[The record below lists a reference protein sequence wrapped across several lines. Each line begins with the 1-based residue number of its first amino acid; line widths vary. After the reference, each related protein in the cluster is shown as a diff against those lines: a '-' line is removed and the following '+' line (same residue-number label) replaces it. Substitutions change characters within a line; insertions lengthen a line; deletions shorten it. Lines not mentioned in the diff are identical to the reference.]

1 MPQISGTA
9 IGCWHRQP
17 VFDKPIQRFSFF
29 KPSGALLDDA
39 ATRQDLAAGYKLRLQ
54 LPRKGQPDGPATHKG
69 KPDVRT
75 PSPLLRRTELIGLR
89 SSGFFRPSRRAEGLA
104 AGLQLFRNG
113 GPNGP
118 AKHKCYPICEPHS
131 HRCGSERDR
140 AAACRFFPGF
150 LGKRT
155 TSSLTVLS
163 STTQPRASAS
173 LLSIDLSFSFPL
185 RAALSASGSAGI
197 SSFPASRRLPM
208 IVLTKPSGPLLDDA
222 AARQRLAAGYK
233 LQLQLSRNSQPD
245 GPATHKGE
253 PDFANRTLTLAGR
266 TFSRWIRRNFRFSR
280 RADGFQ

>member
-1 MPQISGTA
+1 MPQISGTET
-9 IGCWHRQP
+9 GGVNSQP
-17 VFDKPIQRFSFF
+17 VFGKPIQRFSFF
-29 KPSGALLDDA
+29 KLDGALLGDA
-39 ATRQDLAAGYKLRLQ
+39 AARQRLAAGYKLRLQ

-104 AGLQLFRNG
+104 ARLQLFRNG

-155 TSSLTVLS
+155 TSSLTVS
-163 STTQPRASAS
+163 PKQP
-173 LLSIDLSFSFPL
+173 
-185 RAALSASGSAGI
+185 
-197 SSFPASRRLPM
+197 
-208 IVLTKPSGPLLDDA
+208 
-222 AARQRLAAGYK
+222 
-233 LQLQLSRNSQPD
+233 
-245 GPATHKGE
+245 
-253 PDFANRTLTLAGR
+253 AGR
-266 TFSRWIRRNFRFSR
+266 TGDTQGRTRFCEPHPHPCGPHFQPVDPPEFPASR